1 MRTVVAAR
9 LRKARSRSTALGNT
23 ENPSLAGKAKRST
36 TLGRE
41 LRTCT
46 SLLGHCWVVEKHLNL
61 TARLSQGKPKIW
73 N

>member
-1 MRTVVAAR
+1 MRTVVAAG
-9 LRKARSRSTALGNT
+9 LRKARSIALGNT
-23 ENPSLAGKAKRST
+23 EDPSLAGKAKRST

-46 SLLGHCWVVEKHLNL
+46 SLLG
-61 TARLSQGKPKIW
+61 KPKTW